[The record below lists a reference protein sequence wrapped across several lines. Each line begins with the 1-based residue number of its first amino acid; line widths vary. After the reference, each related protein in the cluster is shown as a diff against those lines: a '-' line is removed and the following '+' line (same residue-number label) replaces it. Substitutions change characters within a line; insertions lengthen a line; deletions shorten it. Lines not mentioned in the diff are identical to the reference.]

1 MMAPHARIAA
11 TSRLDR
17 ALIAVGGYLARN
29 QTTIRRVQWT
39 VVSTYGALLIIPAFR
54 PLPDSAA
61 FIWNDFTRFAQF
73 VFWGIWWPG
82 VILLTVLFGRVWCG
96 LLCPEGFLSETA
108 STRGFGRALPRWLR
122 WGGWP
127 TAAFLAT
134 TIYGQLTSVY
144 QYPRPALLILGGS
157 TLAAILT
164 GYLYGRNKRVWCRYL
179 CPVGGVFG
187 LLAKMAPFQF
197 EVDPAAWKRSQE
209 RLEKPPAVHCAPM
222 LPLRTMKGSS
232 ACQMCGRCNAFRGA
246 IQLVFRSP
254 SREIVDIAGLEP
266 KPAET
271 VLILFGLA
279 GVAIACFE
287 WNSSG
292 AFASLR
298 TLMVQLALGLDMLE
312 PLSTSLP
319 PWILTNYPERND
331 VMLLLDAVAL
341 MLFVGGFAACIAAV
355 LSMLVGAANVL
366 AGGGV
371 AGFHHLV
378 QALLPVVSCALFT
391 GLLALPV
398 EQLRMDGVRLLF
410 FDDLKLMLLIGSVGW
425 SGYLSFKIAR
435 RRKTSLPRVIGSTGC
450 LGVAAIV
457 VAIASTGVV
466 A

>member
-1 MMAPHARIAA
+1 MNMPTEAA
-11 TSRLDR
+11 SRCDR
-17 ALIAVGGYLARN
+17 ALAAVGGWLAGN
-29 QTTIRRVQWT
+29 QAAIRRGQWA
-39 VVSTYGALLIIPAFR
+39 VVLAYATLLIIPAII
-54 PLPDSAA
+54 PLPDTTAV
-61 FIWNDFTRFAQF
+61 IWNDFTRFAQF

-82 VILLTVLFGRVWCG
+82 VILLTALFGRVWCG

-108 STRGFGRALPRWLR
+108 SGRGFGRAIPRWLR
-122 WGGWP
+122 WSGWP

-134 TIYGQLTSVY
+134 TVYGQLTSVY
-144 QYPRPALLILGGS
+144 QYPRPALFILGGS

-197 EVDPAAWKRSQE
+197 EVNPAAWRQSQE
-209 RLEKPPAVHCAPM
+209 KLEKPPAIHCAPM
-222 LPLRTMKGSS
+222 LPLRTMRGSS
-232 ACQMCGRCNAFRGA
+232 ACHMCGRCNAFRGA
-246 IQLVFRSP
+246 IRLVFRSP

-279 GVAIACFE
+279 GVAIACFQ
-287 WNSSG
+287 WNSSS

-298 TLMVQLALGLDMLE
+298 ILMVQLALGLDMLE

-319 PWILTNYPERND
+319 LWILTNYPERND
-331 VMLLLDAVAL
+331 VMLLIDAVAL

-355 LSMLVGAANVL
+355 LCMLVGAANVL

-410 FDDLKLMLLIGSVGW
+410 FDDLKLILSIGSVGW

-435 RRKTSLPRVIGSTGC
+435 QRKASLPRVIGSTGC
-450 LGVAAIV
+450 LGMAAIV
-457 VAIASTGVV
+457 VAVASAGVL

>member
-1 MMAPHARIAA
+1 MRMRTAVG
-11 TSRLDR
+11 SRGDR
-17 ALIAVGGYLARN
+17 ALAAVGGWLAGN
-29 QTTIRRVQWT
+29 QAAIRRGQWA
-39 VVSTYGALLIIPAFR
+39 VVLAYAILLVIPAIT
-54 PLPDSAA
+54 PLPDSTAV
-61 FIWNDFTRFAQF
+61 IWNDFTRFAQF

-82 VILLTVLFGRVWCG
+82 VILLTALFGRVWCG

-108 STRGFGRALPRWLR
+108 SARGFGRAIPRWVR
-122 WGGWP
+122 WSGWP

-134 TIYGQLTSVY
+134 TVYGQMTSVY

-157 TLAAILT
+157 TLAAVLT

-187 LLAKMAPFQF
+187 LLAKLAPFQF
-197 EVDPAAWKRSQE
+197 EVDPAAWRLSQQK
-209 RLEKPPAVHCAPM
+209 LEKPPVIHCAPM

-232 ACQMCGRCNAFRGA
+232 ACHMCGRCNAFRGA
-246 IQLVFRSP
+246 IRLVFRSP
-254 SREIVDIAGLEP
+254 SKEIVDIAGLDP

-279 GVAIACFE
+279 GVAIACFQ

-298 TLMVQLALGLDMLE
+298 VLIMQLALGLDMLE

-331 VMLLLDAVAL
+331 VMLLLDAAAL
-341 MLFVGGFAACIAAV
+341 ILFVCGFATCIAAV
-355 LSMLVGAANVL
+355 LGALVGAANLCV
-366 AGGGV
+366 GGGV
-371 AGFHHLV
+371 AGFHHVV

-391 GLLALPV
+391 GLLALPI
-398 EQLRMDGVRLLF
+398 EQLRMDGVRLIYF
-410 FDDLKLMLLIGSVGW
+410 GDLKLLLLIGSVGW

-435 RRKTSLPRVIGSTGC
+435 KSEASLPRVIGSTGFV
-450 LGVAAIV
+450 GMAASV
-457 VAIASTGVV
+457 VAVASAG
-466 A
+466 ALI